1 MKNKYLFPLLFA
13 FFLSNSVSKAQN
25 YVPFPDSN
33 AVWSQI
39 KTNDY
44 GQSDKYQ
51 YRISGDTI
59 ISSVQYHK
67 LFMQYDSLLN
77 FSNSIYVGA
86 IREQSKKIFFLHSY
100 CQNETRLYDFTKNVG
115 DTINNLYDE
124 DSYCVGVPASGIVN
138 SIDSILIDGNYRKV
152 FHLNAVNNP
161 VWIEGIGSIYG
172 LLNSV
177 EPTPTCI
184 CNWYLV
190 CFQQN
195 DSVKYL
201 NPNFSSC
208 FPVITD
214 MPNQAPNKTS
224 VNIFPNPVVGESII
238 KWDIPGNYKYSTLI
252 ITDALGKNIKTIN
265 VSGKNEI
272 TINRNDYKQGLYFGR
287 LITTNGESYFIK
299 FIIQ

>member
-1 MKNKYLFPLLFA
+1 MKTKAPLLLLVLFA
-13 FFLSNSVSKAQN
+13 LICGKTQAQT
-25 YVPFPDSN
+25 YIPFPDSN

-39 KTNDY
+39 KIDNY
-44 GQSDKYQ
+44 AQSKYQ
-51 YRISGDTI
+51 YRILGDTI
-59 ISSVQYHK
+59 IGSVQYHK

-100 CQNETRLYDFTKNVG
+100 CQNETRLYDFSKNVG

-124 DSYCVGVPASGIVN
+124 DSYCVGVPASGVIN

-152 FHLNAVNNP
+152 FHLNSVNNP
-161 VWIEGIGSIYG
+161 VWIEGIGSMFG

-177 EPTPTCI
+177 EPTPTCF
-184 CNWYLV
+184 CNWRLV

-201 NPNFSSC
+201 NPNFNSC

-214 MPNQAPNKTS
+214 IPNQVPSKTS
-224 VNIFPNPVVGESII
+224 VNIFPNPVTGESTI
-238 KWDIPGNYKYSTLI
+238 KWDISGSPIYSTLI
-252 ITDALGKNIKTIN
+252 FTDILGKNIKTIN
-265 VSGKNEI
+265 VYGKNEI
-272 TINRNDYKQGLYFGR
+272 TVNRNDYTPGLYFGK
-287 LITTNGESYFIK
+287 LLATNGENYVIR